1 MSGLLT
7 VTVKDT
13 GKVEKFVN
21 PQHVE
26 DVYPEGTDVRVRLYP
41 REYVAVVFE
50 RKLGD
55 EDDVKYVDKGGRTKR
70 LSNAQVCSSGSS
82 SSSSSE
88 GGVRPG
94 TWVLSV

>member
-41 REYVAVVFE
+41 RVYFIE
-50 RKLGD
+50 RAL
-55 EDDVKYVDKGGRTKR
+55 YQACI
-70 LSNAQVCSSGSS
+70 SII
-82 SSSSSE
+82 
-88 GGVRPG
+88 
-94 TWVLSV
+94 

>member
-1 MSGLLT
+1 VTEKDVSGLLT

-50 RKLGD
+50 LNHLIHIGLLEYNLHKFTVLTLYHGTPS
-55 EDDVKYVDKGGRTKR
+55 KHQH
-70 LSNAQVCSSGSS
+70 SNINT
-82 SSSSSE
+82 
-88 GGVRPG
+88 G
-94 TWVLSV
+94 TLMRR